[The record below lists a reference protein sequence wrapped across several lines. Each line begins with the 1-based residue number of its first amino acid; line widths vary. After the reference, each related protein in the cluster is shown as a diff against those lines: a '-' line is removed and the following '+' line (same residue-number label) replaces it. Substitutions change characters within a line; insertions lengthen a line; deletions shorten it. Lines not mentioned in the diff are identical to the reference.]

1 MDNKNYEIK
10 LKKKAKKDLLQIIK
24 EYGFT
29 SPRFTNNID
38 SQTYQEKIDKI
49 KLKDR
54 TYLKLSDW

>member
-49 KLKDR
+49 KLEH
-54 TYLKLSDW
+54 WN

>member
-38 SQTYQEKIDKI
+38 
-49 KLKDR
+49 
-54 TYLKLSDW
+54 